1 MNNFDSYTNAVELLK
16 LWSTPEMWHDA
27 LLFHEIQD
35 VISKLSRQ
43 SFAFTDREYLIA
55 QSLTKGV
62 IEAIFSA
69 LDKSD
74 DFQTD
79 ELLSKLEEISKLH
92 TFLNECRGFH

>member
-16 LWSTPEMWHDA
+16 LWSTPDMWHDSS
-27 LLFHEIQD
+27 LFHEIQR
-35 VISKLSRQ
+35 VINKLSHK
-43 SFAFTDREYLIA
+43 SFAFTDREYLLA

-74 DFQTD
+74 DFQKD

-92 TFLNECRGFH
+92 TFLNESRGFH